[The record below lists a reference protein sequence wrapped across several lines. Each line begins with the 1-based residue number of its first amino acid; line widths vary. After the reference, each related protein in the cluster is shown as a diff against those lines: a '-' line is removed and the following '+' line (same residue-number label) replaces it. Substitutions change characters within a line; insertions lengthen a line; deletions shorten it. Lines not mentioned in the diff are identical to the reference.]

1 MDHATGHKDEAYK
14 KLDAIIAADQA
25 NLQAL
30 LVKTSMLLADG
41 RKDDALVPAE
51 LAVKA
56 HPESAAAFFALGRV
70 QTARNQSDA
79 AITAF
84 KETLRLNPRASG
96 AQVAL
101 ARLHLAVGQGR
112 RVGGLCAGG
121 CDRESRRV
129 PMRAWRS
136 IRALLAQGRS
146 EAGRDRAGET
156 RRRRIQTRPPCG
168 FSSGI
173 LFGRQRNMAG
183 ARAEFEAALKSDPK
197 SVEALGGLVAL
208 DLAAKDSAAAIARVK
223 DRAAQPDASTEM
235 LMLAART
242 YASDRR
248 FAIGRAAP
256 AALIQKD
263 STYLAAY
270 SALGQLYLS
279 QRRLD
284 AALAEFDTLASRD
297 PKPVAALTL
306 SGIILE
312 AQGKPAEARAKF
324 ERVMQL
330 DSSAPV
336 AANNLAWMMAESGAN
351 LDRGARTGADRTARF
366 ARSQP
371 KSTTR
376 WDSCITSGADAAGS
390 PGVQNDGRE
399 GSWPRRLSI
408 PFGDGSGEIWRF
420 SGGS

>member
-1 MDHATGHKDEAYK
+1 M
-14 KLDAIIAADQA
+14 
-25 NLQAL
+25 
-30 LVKTSMLLADG
+30 
-41 RKDDALVPAE
+41 PAE

-70 QTARNQSDA
+70 QTVRNQSDA

-101 ARLHLAVGQGR
+101 ARLHLASGKADES
-112 RVGGLCAGG
+112 AGYAQEAVTASP
-121 CDRESRRV
+121 ESPEARL
-129 PMRAWRS
+129 AL
-136 IRALLAQGRS
+136 IRALLAKGDLKQ
-146 EAGRDRAGET
+146 AET
-156 RRRRIQTRPPCG
+156 ELAKLAKAYPDAAAVRIQR
-168 FSSGI
+168 GI

-242 YASDRR
+242 YA
-248 FAIGRAAP
+248 RAGDSQSAEQ
-256 AALIQKD
+256 LLKRIIQKD

-312 AQGKPAEARAKF
+312 AQGKPAEARAKY

-336 AANNLAWMMAESGAN
+336 AANNLAWMMAESGTN
-351 LDRGARTGADRTARF
+351 LDQALELAQTAQRGLPEAPAVIDTLGFVYLKRDLPALAVPLFKKCVEREPNNPTYHLHLGLAFAKQGDSINARQSLERTLELKPDASVTQEARVVL
-366 ARSQP
+366 
-371 KSTTR
+371 
-376 WDSCITSGADAAGS
+376 TS
-390 PGVQNDGRE
+390 
-399 GSWPRRLSI
+399 LK
-408 PFGDGSGEIWRF
+408 
-420 SGGS
+420 